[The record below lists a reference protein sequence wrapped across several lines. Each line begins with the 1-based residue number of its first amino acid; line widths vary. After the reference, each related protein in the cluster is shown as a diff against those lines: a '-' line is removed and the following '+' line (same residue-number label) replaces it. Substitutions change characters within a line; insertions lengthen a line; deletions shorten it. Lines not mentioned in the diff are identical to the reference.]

1 MLSPTSTSFCR
12 LCGATLDPEAT
23 FRLEVGLFER
33 NYEVCRPCR
42 DDWNA
47 GGRAVLE
54 FEPAFR
60 GDRTYKWVGP
70 TPEDARALLERIGK
84 ELGAPIDG
92 SLASARKAI
101 EGKPTEAELVA
112 GLAAAIS
119 AHEELAPHATLERLV
134 DRHAKIDLTPVLL
147 GLHAHAAA
155 GSTLT
160 GPRIEKPANAGRKA
174 LLEAARS
181 AYLLYSSFTL
191 RDGLDG
197 RIAALAAHVSLELGD
212 SAGAEEK
219 LRAARR
225 QMDAKAD
232 LRDARV
238 PLYQALLALRT
249 GNLKAADDALAAGV
263 AWAQGSSA
271 VLAVLDF
278 DTYVRAVEGGRFD
291 AARDAL
297 KAYCRLRPDDTR
309 ALYALAHVFMK
320 CSLDPVAREVLASL
334 HAREPRDEDALLL
347 YATCLSRLDETRA
360 AWQLLRDDLETD
372 RDEEKLGAERRH
384 LAGLCAHAEGH
395 DDRALELLAEAW
407 ALGPK
412 DDRVRANLVT
422 LVLERVVEMI
432 GSLTPE
438 SFPELAR
445 FVATHGKA
453 LEGEIG
459 AVPLTL
465 FRVFLEREIAGGFEA
480 VPDFG
485 PDLFPQLRFSNAH
498 GTLLQALSAL
508 GQRKLGDAARKE
520 REARAAGA
528 APAPLFLLL
537 AFLERVKAWDPVERR
552 DVLGV

>member
-33 NYEVCRPCR
+33 SYEVCRPCR
-42 DDWNA
+42 DDWSA
-47 GGRAVLE
+47 GGRALLP

-60 GDRTYKWVGP
+60 GDRTYRWLGP
-70 TPEDARALLERIGK
+70 VPEDARAILERIGN
-84 ELGAPIDG
+84 ELGAPIAG

-101 EGKPTEAELVA
+101 EGKPTEADLAA
-112 GLAAAIS
+112 GLAAAL
-119 AHEELAPHATLERLV
+119 AAGEELAPHATLERLV
-134 DRHAKIDLTPVLL
+134 DRHAKTDLTPVLL

-155 GSTLT
+155 GSTLS
-160 GPRIEKPANAGRKA
+160 GVRIEKPSNAGRKA

-225 QMDAKAD
+225 QMDAKAE

-238 PLYQALLALRT
+238 PLYQALLSLRS
-249 GNLKAADDALAAGV
+249 GNLKAADDALAAGR
-263 AWAQGSSA
+263 AWGGSNA
-271 VLAVLDF
+271 VLAVFDF
-278 DTYVRAVEGGRFD
+278 DTYVRAVEGGRFEV
-291 AARDAL
+291 AREAL

-347 YATCLSRLDETRA
+347 YATCLSRLGETRA

-384 LAGLCAHAEGH
+384 LAGLCAQAEGH

-407 ALGPK
+407 ALASR
-412 DDRVRANLVT
+412 DDRARANLVT
-422 LVLERVVEMI
+422 LVLERVGDMI

-438 SFPELAR
+438 SFPDLAR

-453 LEGEIG
+453 LEAELG
-459 AVPLTL
+459 AVALTL

-480 VPDFG
+480 LPDFG

-498 GTLLQALSAL
+498 ATLLQALSLLA
-508 GQRKLGDAARKE
+508 QRKLGDAARKE

-528 APAPLFLLL
+528 VPAPLILLL